1 MMMRHLT
8 RQSFTIKRALLYQTF
23 STIKEPVSAITL
35 KGAFKKKL
43 ESARAE
49 AELGGGQKRIDAQHK
64 RGKLTARERV
74 SKLFKIA
81 CYSRIIA
88 LDKIPIVALLLYS
101 TTICL

>member
-1 MMMRHLT
+1 MMRQLT
-8 RQSFTIKRALLYQTF
+8 RQSFTIQRALLSQTF

-74 SKLFKIA
+74 RILF
-81 CYSRIIA
+81 RIMTDSITDA
-88 LDKIPIVALLLYS
+88 SINFLS
-101 TTICL
+101 

>member
-1 MMMRHLT
+1 MMRQLT
-8 RQSFTIKRALLYQTF
+8 RQSFTIQRALLSQTF

-74 SKLFKIA
+74 
-81 CYSRIIA
+81 RI
-88 LDKIPIVALLLYS
+88 
-101 TTICL
+101 